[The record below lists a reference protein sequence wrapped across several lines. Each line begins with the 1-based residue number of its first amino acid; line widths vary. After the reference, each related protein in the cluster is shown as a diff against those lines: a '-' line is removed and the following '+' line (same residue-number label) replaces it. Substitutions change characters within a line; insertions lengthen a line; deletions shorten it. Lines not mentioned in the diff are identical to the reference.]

1 LCNKTFRLLKV
12 STLGSDEDGENAGA
26 ISRSMMARSFG
37 WRMMAYKIQNTVRLE
52 FAWVLIIE
60 IVNFCYKSVLSNAY
74 AVQKLK
80 FAAARFH

>member
-1 LCNKTFRLLKV
+1 
-12 STLGSDEDGENAGA
+12 
-26 ISRSMMARSFG
+26 
-37 WRMMAYKIQNTVRLE
+37 MAYKIQNTVRLE